1 MKKRQ
6 PFFILLLLGSI
17 TASAQQAYLKPE
29 VLASAGSTVTAN
41 GASLSYTVGEVA
53 VQTLTAS
60 GVSFGQGFHNG
71 VLDIVGSTD
80 VLANWQLSVY
90 PNPASQVVYVEYEA
104 PTQDGTLTAA
114 IWDLQG
120 RQLLASMPLL
130 ASAKNALE
138 VQHLPSGIYLL
149 RLSDPDG
156 NHATVKIVKSK
167 CP

>member
-17 TASAQQAYLKPE
+17 TATAQQAYLTPE
-29 VLASAGSTVTAN
+29 VLASAGSTATAS
-41 GASLSYTVGEVA
+41 GTSLSYTVGEVA

-80 VLANWQLSVY
+80 ELANWQLLVY

-104 PTQDGTLTAA
+104 PPQGGTLTAA
-114 IWDLQG
+114 VWDLQG
-120 RQLLASMPLL
+120 RQLLASVPLL
-130 ASAKNALE
+130 ASGKNALE
-138 VQHLPSGIYLL
+138 VQHLPSGTYLL

-156 NHATVKIVKSK
+156 NHATVKIVKSN
-167 CP
+167 

>member
-6 PFFILLLLGSI
+6 PFFILLLLVSI
-17 TASAQQAYLKPE
+17 TAKPQQAYLSPE
-29 VLASAGSTVTAN
+29 VLASAGSTATAS
-41 GASLSYTVGEVA
+41 GAILSYTVGEVA
-53 VQTLTAS
+53 VQTLTTS

-80 VLANWQLSVY
+80 ELANWQLLVY
-90 PNPASQVVYVEYEA
+90 PNPASQVVYVEYQA
-104 PTQDGTLTAA
+104 PTQDDTLTAA

-120 RQLLASMPLL
+120 KQLLASMPLL
-130 ASAKNALE
+130 AIGKNALE
-138 VQHLPSGIYLL
+138 VQYLPSGIYLL